1 MKEGAARFI
10 DVICRD
16 PEYIML
22 DSYEKGIMATYD
34 MDEIE
39 DDLLELAANK
49 AEYLKN
55 KYKVE
60 IV

>member
-16 PEYIML
+16 PDYIML

-34 MDEIE
+34 VDEIE
-39 DDLLELAANK
+39 EDLLEAAANK

-55 KYKVE
+55 K
-60 IV
+60 